1 MAKKI
6 RKQTYSLG
14 QYLKAMEKEV
24 IRTDQDCQR
33 LSGQWNAN
41 MVNELLYTVLTDGY
55 IPPIILGEET
65 SSGITRSWIIDG
77 LQRSS
82 SLALFR
88 YGNKAITRKLDEYM
102 VPYQRKALDESGN
115 VKRDTEGEILWE
127 TAECDIR
134 GKTYGKLPEELQDM
148 FNEYQLETAIHQDC
162 DITQISKLVRKYNN
176 HQAMNTNQKAFT
188 YADNFAADIRKI
200 AQNRFFLDVYSCT
213 GRGKINGTI
222 EWVVMDTVILCNYPE
237 NFKKDAQK
245 GFEWLNE
252 NATLQDFETVD
263 NLLTRMTLL
272 NVTPGARELFNPK
285 HAHIFVSVFKAFL
298 EIGKSDG
305 DFEKFIEW
313 FVNGGND
320 TEVDGKSWNSINEK
334 YKSTRDTNVVRE
346 KLNFLV
352 SLMNQYFEKD
362 RIAA

>member
-102 VPYQRKALDESGN
+102 VPYQRKIFDESGN
-115 VKRDTEGEILWE
+115 IKRDAEGEILWE

-134 GKTYGKLPEELQDM
+134 GKTYSKLPEELQDQ
-148 FNEYQLETAIHQDC
+148 FNEYQIETAIHQDC
-162 DITQISKLVRKYNN
+162 DITQISKFVRKYNN
-176 HQAMNTNQKAFT
+176 HQAMNTNQRGFT
-188 YADNFAADIRKI
+188 YISDFASDVRKI
-200 AQNRFFLDVYSCT
+200 TQNRFFLDVYTCT

-222 EWVVMDTVILCNYPE
+222 ERVVMDTVILCNYPE

-252 NATLQDFETVD
+252 NGTLQDFETVD
-263 NLLTRMTLL
+263 SLLTRISSLDT
-272 NVTPGARELFNPK
+272 TPGARELFNPK
-285 HAHIFVSVFKAFL
+285 HAHIFVAVFKTFAEVRKPDNDFGKFL
-298 EIGKSDG
+298 E
-305 DFEKFIEW
+305 W
-313 FVNGGND
+313 LVNGGNN
-320 TEVDGKSWNSINEK
+320 VMIDGESWNSLNEK
-334 YKSTRDTNVVRE
+334 YKSTRDVYIVRE

-362 RIAA
+362 RKAA

>member
-41 MVNELLYTVLTDGY
+41 MINELLYTVLTDGY

-102 VPYQRKALDESGN
+102 VPYQRKVLDEAGN
-115 VKRDTEGEILWE
+115 IKRDAQGEIVWE

-176 HQAMNTNQKAFT
+176 HQGMSVNQKAFT
-188 YADNFAADIRKI
+188 YADNFATDIRQI
-200 AQNRFFLDVYSCT
+200 TQNRFFLDVYTCT
-213 GRGKINGTI
+213 GKGKINGTP
-222 EWVVMDTVILCNYPE
+222 ERVVMDMVLLCNYPE
-237 NFKKDAQK
+237 NFKKDAKK
-245 GFEWLNE
+245 GFSWLNE

-263 NLLTRMTLL
+263 NLLTRMALL
-272 NVTPGARELFNPK
+272 NITPGARELFNSK
-285 HAHIFVSVFKAFL
+285 HAHIFVALFKTFAELGKPDDDFGRFL
-298 EIGKSDG
+298 EW
-305 DFEKFIEW
+305 FI
-313 FVNGGND
+313 NTGNN
-320 TEVDGKSWNSINEK
+320 VMIDGKSWNSLNEGLV
-334 YKSTRDTNVVRE
+334 STRDANVVRG
-346 KLNFLV
+346 KLDFLV
-352 SLMNQYFEKD
+352 SLMNLYFEKD